1 MHPAAVRAKAVRLY
15 RDGRTMDEVAARF
28 GVCKTTVHRWTHE
41 AGVARDHLT
50 AGRMAHWE
58 DRTDPKVR
66 ARALDR
72 YRRGHSSTEVA
83 RQLSVS
89 PSSVCKW
96 AREAGILRSPAEGKR
111 LAAKKWSYP
120 EAIRKK
126 AIALYRRGWS
136 GRKVGEALGIPAV
149 TIMFWGRTAGI
160 VHDRWPPR
168 KHRGGRKESSP

>member
-1 MHPAAVRAKAVRLY
+1 
-15 RDGRTMDEVAARF
+15 MDEVAARF

-58 DRTDPKVR
+58 DRTDPEVR
-66 ARALDR
+66 ARALDL
-72 YRRGHSSTEVA
+72 YRRGRSSTEVA

-96 AREAGILRSPAEGKR
+96 AREAGIIRTPAEGLRLSWKKR
-111 LAAKKWSYP
+111 GYS
-120 EAIRKK
+120 EAIHKK
-126 AIALYRRGWS
+126 ATALYRRGWS

-149 TIMFWGRTAGI
+149 TIMSWGRTAGI
-160 VHDRWPPR
+160 VRERWPPR
-168 KHRGGRKESSP
+168 KYRRGRKRSPR